1 MTAVRAVTSLFVAVQ
16 MATSAVSAEVRD
28 TSYVTASGERVLRI
42 EADLTAP
49 VEEVWKAFATGE
61 GLSRWLAADLAVDL
75 KVGGAVIP
83 RNASA
88 GRIGTTGVAALDI
101 VNYLE
106 RELITF
112 RVHLDDRFS
121 ETIREEDDSLQEI
134 VRLVPAGSNGTKVVT
149 SMVGWGTS
157 RIWDDAYAFF
167 RKRLQDSYAR
177 LASAYAR

>member
-1 MTAVRAVTSLFVAVQ
+1 VLLAVLAGVPTGAQ
-16 MATSAVSAEVRD
+16 ARD
-28 TSYVTASGERVLRI
+28 TSYVMGSGERVLRI
-42 EADLTAP
+42 ETDVAAP

-75 KVGGAVIP
+75 KIGGAITP
-83 RNASA
+83 RDAAA
-88 GRIGTTGVAALDI
+88 GRLGTSGVAALDI

-121 ETIREEDDSLQEI
+121 ETIREDDDRLQEI
-134 VRLVPAGSNGTKVVT
+134 VRLVPAGANGTRVVT

-167 RKRLQDSYAR
+167 RKRLQDSYGR